1 MAILDSGLS
10 FAWYAPTHGDSTII
24 GGRDRDRGWSPS
36 YIDEVAREAE
46 AAGFES
52 ILIPTGPTCADP
64 FLTAGHIVA
73 ATTDLVTLIAV
84 RTGSWLPTVAAK
96 AAMTVDQI
104 SGGRVSLNI
113 VSGGSP
119 MELAMDGDYS
129 QHEVRYRR
137 TGEYLEVLRY
147 LWRGEPT
154 TYKGEFFDITGA
166 VFRPPIARKEGIPL
180 YLGGASADAI
190 RIAASFADVYL
201 MWGEPAEAVSL
212 QLDKARHFA
221 SEAGREIRYGM
232 RINLIVEETTEAA
245 WSKARQMVASVDPE
259 MRERAR
265 AYLANS
271 DSEGVARLQRVAGDD
286 AQDPAYWTGM
296 VPFRSGNSSALVGS
310 PQEVAAA
317 LYRYV
322 EAGISEFIFSAY
334 PHLGTAR
341 LIGESVIPSLR
352 RMVEEK
358 SSKIN
363 GGLK

>member
-1 MAILDSGLS
+1 MAILGSELS
-10 FAWYAPTHGDSTII
+10 FAWYAPTHGDATII
-24 GGRDRDRGWSPS
+24 GGHDEHLGWSPS
-36 YIDEVAREAE
+36 YIDEVALEAE
-46 AAGFES
+46 AAGFTS
-52 ILIPTGPTCADP
+52 ILIPTGPSCADP
-64 FLTAGHIVA
+64 FVTAGHIVA
-73 ATTDLVTLIAV
+73 ATTDLVPLIAV

-96 AAMTVDQI
+96 AAMTLDQI

-119 MELAMDGDYS
+119 MELAMDGDYTR
-129 QHEVRYRR
+129 HDIRYRR
-137 TGEYLEVLRY
+137 TGEYLEVLRD

-166 VFRPPIARKEGIPL
+166 AFRPPVVRKEGIPL
-180 YLGGASADAI
+180 YLGGASEDAI
-190 RIAASFADVYL
+190 RIAAAAADVYL
-201 MWGEPAEAVSL
+201 MWGEPAEAVSM
-212 QLDKARHFA
+212 QLDKARRFA

-245 WSKARQMVASVDPE
+245 WAKAHQMVASVDPE

-265 AYLANS
+265 AYLKDS
-271 DSEGVARLQRVAGDD
+271 DSQGVARLQSIAGDG

-334 PHLGTAR
+334 PHRGTAR
-341 LIGESVIPSLR
+341 LVGESVIPALR
-352 RMVEEK
+352 RRAEE
-358 SSKIN
+358 N
-363 GGLK
+363 